1 MKIEDIK
8 TPELHYT
15 IKLIAICVMVVVSI
29 SAKAVII
36 TPEYRFEPPKQ
47 TTFPTNVIQP
57 YYYPLPGGTNS
68 QPKNPSVQAKH
79 LPKNIEHRRQL
90 LRSLH
95 Q

>member
-1 MKIEDIK
+1 MKKDIK
-8 TPELHYT
+8 TLALHYN

-29 SAKAVII
+29 SAKAVIT

-47 TTFPTNVIQP
+47 TIFPTNVIEP
-57 YYYPLPGGTNS
+57 YFLSPGGTNS
-68 QPKNPSVQAKH
+68 QPKNPTARAKH

>member
-8 TPELHYT
+8 TSELHYN

-29 SAKAVII
+29 SAKAVIT

-47 TTFPTNVIQP
+47 TTFPTNVIEP
-57 YYYPLPGGTNS
+57 YSLSSGGTNS
-68 QPKNPSVQAKH
+68 HPKNPSVQAKH